1 MRAKIFAGGFRG
13 GCAPAAFGGGSCGD
27 DTSKGIR
34 LKSNLASA
42 NLSSLIARLGI
53 EQGPSREPVPS
64 EWNLDLLSGR
74 FAELSSEGETASLS
88 AAVSI
93 ILEAQ
98 SRGEPAAWV
107 ASGSSTFFP
116 PDVAASGVDL
126 DSLPVIRAAGRSSA
140 ARAAD
145 WLLRSGAFA
154 VIVLDLGADS
164 EMQIPVQ
171 ARLAGL
177 AKKHRTA
184 FLCMTKKRRD
194 AGSIGSLVSLRAE
207 ARVEKLGFDRFRWE
221 VRVLK
226 DKRRGPGWSYD
237 EEGRGVEGLC

>member
-1 MRAKIFAGGFRG
+1 
-13 GCAPAAFGGGSCGD
+13 
-27 DTSKGIR
+27 
-34 LKSNLASA
+34 LKTGLASA
-42 NLSSLIARLGI
+42 DLSSLIARLGI
-53 EQGPSREPVPS
+53 QQHPSREPVPS

-74 FAELSSEGETASLS
+74 FVELSSEGETASLS
-88 AAVSI
+88 AAASI
-93 ILEAQ
+93 ILDAQ
-98 SRGEPAAWV
+98 TRGEPAAWV
-107 ASGSSTFFP
+107 ASGPSTFFP
-116 PDVAASGVDL
+116 PDFAASGVDL
-126 DSLPVIRAAGRSSA
+126 DSLPVIRAADRMSA

-154 VIVLDLGADS
+154 AVVLDLGANS
-164 EMQIPVQ
+164 EMPIPVQ

-184 FLCMTKKRRD
+184 LLCMTKKRRD

-207 ARVEKLGFDRFRWE
+207 AHVKKTAFDRFRWE

-226 DKRRGPGWSYD
+226 DKRRGPGWSYN

>member
-1 MRAKIFAGGFRG
+1 
-13 GCAPAAFGGGSCGD
+13 
-27 DTSKGIR
+27 

-53 EQGPSREPVPS
+53 EQSPSREPVPS
-64 EWNLDLLSGR
+64 EWTLDLLSGR
-74 FAELSSEGETASLS
+74 FVELSSEGETASLS
-88 AAVSI
+88 AAASI
-93 ILEAQ
+93 ILDAQ
-98 SRGEPAAWV
+98 TRGEPAAWV
-107 ASGSSTFFP
+107 ASGPSTFFP
-116 PDVAASGVDL
+116 PDLAASGVDL
-126 DSLPVIRAAGRSSA
+126 DSLPVIRAADRMSA

-154 VIVLDLGADS
+154 AVVLDLGANS
-164 EMQIPVQ
+164 EMPIPVQ

-184 FLCMTKKRRD
+184 LLCMTKKRRD

-207 ARVEKLGFDRFRWE
+207 AHVKKTAFDRFRWE

>member
-1 MRAKIFAGGFRG
+1 M
-13 GCAPAAFGGGSCGD
+13 
-27 DTSKGIR
+27 
-34 LKSNLASA
+34 KSSLASA
-42 NLSSLIARLGI
+42 NLSTLIARLGI
-53 EQGPSREPVPS
+53 EQNPSREPAPS

-98 SRGEPAAWV
+98 ERGEPAAWV
-107 ASGSSTFFP
+107 TAGPSTFFP

-126 DSLPVIRAAGRSSA
+126 DSLPVVRAADRMSA

-145 WLLRSGAFA
+145 WLLRSGAFG
-154 VIVLDLGADS
+154 VVVLDLGTDS

-184 FLCMTKKRRD
+184 LLCMTKKRRD

-207 ARVEKLGFDRFRWE
+207 AHVKKTAFDRFRWE

-226 DKRRGPGWSYD
+226 DKRRGPGWSYE

>member
-1 MRAKIFAGGFRG
+1 
-13 GCAPAAFGGGSCGD
+13 
-27 DTSKGIR
+27 
-34 LKSNLASA
+34 LKSSLASA
-42 NLSSLIARLGI
+42 DLSALITRLGI
-53 EQGPSREPVPS
+53 QQSPSREPIPN

-98 SRGEPAAWV
+98 ERGEPAAWV
-107 ASGSSTFFP
+107 AAGPSTFFP
-116 PDVAASGVDL
+116 PDAAASGVDL
-126 DSLPVIRAAGRSSA
+126 DSLPVIRAADRMSA

-154 VIVLDLGADS
+154 VVVLDLGANP

-184 FLCMTKKRRD
+184 LLCMTKKRRD

-207 ARVEKLGFDRFRWE
+207 ARVEKIGFDRFRWE

>member
-1 MRAKIFAGGFRG
+1 VK
-13 GCAPAAFGGGSCGD
+13 
-27 DTSKGIR
+27 TS
-34 LKSNLASA
+34 LASA
-42 NLSSLIARLGI
+42 ELSSLIARLGI
-53 EQGPSREPVPS
+53 DQAPSREPVPS

-98 SRGEPAAWV
+98 ARGEPAAWV
-107 ASGSSTFFP
+107 AAGPSTFFP

-126 DSLPVIRAAGRSSA
+126 DSLPVVRAADRMAA

-145 WLLRSGAFA
+145 WLLRSGAFG
-154 VIVLDLGADS
+154 VVVLDLGAS
-164 EMQIPVQ
+164 WEMQIPVQ

-184 FLCMTKKRRD
+184 LLCMTKKRRD

-207 ARVEKLGFDRFRWE
+207 ALVKKIGFDKFRWE

>member
-1 MRAKIFAGGFRG
+1 
-13 GCAPAAFGGGSCGD
+13 
-27 DTSKGIR
+27 

-53 EQGPSREPVPS
+53 EQSPSREPVPS
-64 EWNLDLLSGR
+64 EWTLDLLSGR
-74 FAELSSEGETASLS
+74 FVELSSEGETASLS
-88 AAVSI
+88 AAASI
-93 ILEAQ
+93 ILDAQ
-98 SRGEPAAWV
+98 TRGEPAAWV
-107 ASGSSTFFP
+107 ASGPSIFFP
-116 PDVAASGVDL
+116 PDLAASGVDL
-126 DSLPVIRAAGRSSA
+126 DSLPVIRAADRMSA

-154 VIVLDLGADS
+154 AVVLDLGANS
-164 EMQIPVQ
+164 EMPIPVQ

-184 FLCMTKKRRD
+184 LLCMTKKRRD

-207 ARVEKLGFDRFRWE
+207 AHVKKTAFDRFRWE